1 MIETRPQKSRERAL
15 LIGLEKQGVSKWD
28 LHDSLDELRELANS
42 AGAEVVDTVTQ
53 KLQKPTAPYYIG
65 RGKAESIKE
74 SCQDQ
79 QVTSVIFNDELSP
92 AQGRNLENLFA
103 RKVLDRTQ
111 LILDIFA
118 QRARSR
124 EGRLQIEL
132 AQLQYLLPRLTRMWH
147 HLSRQT
153 GGIGTRGPGETQLEV
168 DRRRV
173 QERIARLER
182 ELESV
187 RKTRAIQRQ
196 GRKRHQWPVAA
207 VVGYTN
213 AGKSTLLNL
222 LTGADVVAE
231 DKLFATLDPTTR
243 SFVLPNKQRVLL
255 TDTVG
260 FLRKLPHTLIESFKA
275 TLEEVSEADL
285 LIHIADLSHPR
296 VDEQME
302 AVDRVIKELDAYGKQ
317 TLIVFNKIDNLANR
331 EVVDSYLK
339 RFPGS
344 VAISARTGEGV
355 NKLVQALEGALSSWR
370 LRSRFRIP
378 ANESALIA
386 EIHRVGHVLE
396 LRYEGNDALIVAH
409 VPPDLAQKLER
420 YAERRAQAILAAT
433 ILRAASLRTLDS
445 RLRAICDQPSR
456 LFGVAAKFRGSP
468 IINLILTGRGIFRFG
483 GRASKVP
490 IRPQG
495 TTGTFVSATSIPS
508 PCLKGIIEPVRV
520 RPPSGK
526 MMKIAFSSCNL
537 RRNSARACGP
547 QFFRHIGKAL
557 SMIAE
562 NTLTAVV

>member
-1 MIETRPQKSRERAL
+1 MIETRPKRNHERAI
-15 LIGLEKQGVSKWD
+15 LIGLEQEGVSKWD
-28 LHDSLDELRELANS
+28 LRDSMEELAELANS
-42 AGAEVVDTVTQ
+42 AGAEVVDTITQ

-65 RGKAESIKE
+65 KGKAELIKD
-74 SCQDQ
+74 SLQGR

-92 AQGRNLENLFA
+92 AQGRNLENLLA

-132 AQLQYLLPRLTRMWH
+132 AQLQYLLPRLTGMWE

-153 GGIGTRGPGETQLEV
+153 GGIGMRGPGETQLEV

-187 RKTRAIQRQ
+187 RKTRAVQRQ
-196 GRKRHQWPVAA
+196 GRKRHQWPVAS

-231 DKLFATLDPTTR
+231 NRLFATLDPTTR
-243 SFVLPNKQRVLL
+243 SFTLPNKQRVLL

-285 LIHIADLSHPR
+285 LIHVVDLSHTR
-296 VDEQME
+296 VDEQMA
-302 AVDRVIKELDAYGKQ
+302 AVDKVTKELDAYGKQ
-317 TLIVFNKIDNLANR
+317 TLIVFNKIDNLADK
-331 EVVDSYLK
+331 ELAETYVK
-339 RFPGS
+339 RFSGS

-355 NKLVQALEGALSSWR
+355 NRLVQALQDALSSWR
-370 LRSRFRIP
+370 LRLHFRIP
-378 ANESALIA
+378 TNESALLA

-396 LRYEGNDALIVAH
+396 LKYEGNDAVIVAH
-409 VPPDLAQKLER
+409 VPPHLEAKLSR
-420 YAERRAQAILAAT
+420 YSQ
-433 ILRAASLRTLDS
+433 
-445 RLRAICDQPSR
+445 
-456 LFGVAAKFRGSP
+456 
-468 IINLILTGRGIFRFG
+468 
-483 GRASKVP
+483 
-490 IRPQG
+490 
-495 TTGTFVSATSIPS
+495 
-508 PCLKGIIEPVRV
+508 
-520 RPPSGK
+520 
-526 MMKIAFSSCNL
+526 
-537 RRNSARACGP
+537 
-547 QFFRHIGKAL
+547 
-557 SMIAE
+557 
-562 NTLTAVV
+562 

>member
-1 MIETRPQKSRERAL
+1 MIETRPQKTHERAL
-15 LIGLEKQGVSKWD
+15 LIGLEKEGVSKWD
-28 LHDSLDELRELANS
+28 LQDSLEELAELANS

-65 RGKAESIKE
+65 KGKAEAIKD
-74 SCQDQ
+74 SLQDR

-92 AQGRNLENLFA
+92 AQGRNLENLLA

-187 RKTRAIQRQ
+187 RKTRAVQRQ

-222 LTGADVVAE
+222 LTGADLVAE
-231 DKLFATLDPTTR
+231 NRLFATLDPTTR
-243 SFVLPNKQRVLL
+243 SLLLPNKQRVLL

-285 LIHIADLSHPR
+285 LIHIVDLSHSR

-302 AVDRVIKELDAYGKQ
+302 AVDAVIKELDAFGKQ
-317 TLIVFNKIDNLANR
+317 TLIVFNKIDNLTDR
-331 EVVDSYLK
+331 ELAETYVK

-355 NKLVQALEGALSSWR
+355 DKLTQALQQALSSWR

-378 ANESALIA
+378 AHETALIA

-396 LRYEGNDALIVAH
+396 LKYEGDWVLIVTH
-409 VPPDLAQKLER
+409 VPPNLAQKLER
-420 YAERRAQAILAAT
+420 F
-433 ILRAASLRTLDS
+433 S
-445 RLRAICDQPSR
+445 RD
-456 LFGVAAKFRGSP
+456 
-468 IINLILTGRGIFRFG
+468 
-483 GRASKVP
+483 
-490 IRPQG
+490 
-495 TTGTFVSATSIPS
+495 
-508 PCLKGIIEPVRV
+508 
-520 RPPSGK
+520 
-526 MMKIAFSSCNL
+526 
-537 RRNSARACGP
+537 
-547 QFFRHIGKAL
+547 
-557 SMIAE
+557 
-562 NTLTAVV
+562 

>member
-1 MIETRPQKSRERAL
+1 MIETRPQKPRERAL
-15 LIGLEKQGVSKWD
+15 LIGLERKGVSKWD

-74 SCQDQ
+74 SCREQH
-79 QVTSVIFNDELSP
+79 VTSVIFDDELSP
-92 AQGRNLENLFA
+92 AQGRNLENLFS
-103 RKVLDRTQ
+103 RKVVDRTQ

-285 LIHIADLSHPR
+285 LIHIADLTHPR
-296 VDEQME
+296 VDEQRE

-317 TLIVFNKIDNLANR
+317 TLLVFNKIDTLPDR
-331 EVVDSYLK
+331 ELVDAYLK
-339 RFPGS
+339 RFSGS

-355 NKLVQALEGALSSWR
+355 NKLVQALENALSSWR

-378 ANESALIA
+378 AKESALIA

-396 LRYEGNDALIVAH
+396 LRYEGNDAVIVAH
-409 VPPDLAQKLER
+409 VPLDLAQKLER
-420 YAERRAQAILAAT
+420 YAER
-433 ILRAASLRTLDS
+433 S
-445 RLRAICDQPSR
+445 
-456 LFGVAAKFRGSP
+456 
-468 IINLILTGRGIFRFG
+468 
-483 GRASKVP
+483 
-490 IRPQG
+490 
-495 TTGTFVSATSIPS
+495 
-508 PCLKGIIEPVRV
+508 VR
-520 RPPSGK
+520 
-526 MMKIAFSSCNL
+526 
-537 RRNSARACGP
+537 
-547 QFFRHIGKAL
+547 
-557 SMIAE
+557 
-562 NTLTAVV
+562 

>member
-1 MIETRPQKSRERAL
+1 MIETRPKRNHERAI
-15 LIGLEKQGVSKWD
+15 LIGLEQEGVSKWD
-28 LHDSLDELRELANS
+28 LRDSMEELAELANS
-42 AGAEVVDTVTQ
+42 AGAEVVDTITQ

-65 RGKAESIKE
+65 KGKAQLIKD
-74 SCQDQ
+74 SLQDR

-92 AQGRNLENLFA
+92 AQGRNLENLLA

-132 AQLQYLLPRLTRMWH
+132 AQLQYLLPRLTGMWE

-153 GGIGTRGPGETQLEV
+153 GGIGMRGPGETQLEV

-187 RKTRAIQRQ
+187 RKTRAVQRQ
-196 GRKRHQWPVAA
+196 GRKRHQWPVAS

-231 DKLFATLDPTTR
+231 NRLFATLDPTTR
-243 SFVLPNKQRVLL
+243 SFTLPNKQRVLL

-285 LIHIADLSHPR
+285 LIHVVDLSHAR

-302 AVDRVIKELDAYGKQ
+302 AVDKVTKELDAYGKQ
-317 TLIVFNKIDNLANR
+317 TLIVFNKIDNLADR
-331 EVVDSYLK
+331 ELAETYVK
-339 RFPGS
+339 RFSGS

-355 NKLVQALEGALSSWR
+355 DKLVQALQEALSSWR
-370 LRSRFRIP
+370 LRLHFRIP
-378 ANESALIA
+378 TKESALLA

-396 LRYEGNDALIVAH
+396 LKYEGDDAAIVAH
-409 VPPDLAQKLER
+409 VPPHLEAKL
-420 YAERRAQAILAAT
+420 
-433 ILRAASLRTLDS
+433 S
-445 RLRAICDQPSR
+445 R
-456 LFGVAAKFRGSP
+456 
-468 IINLILTGRGIFRFG
+468 
-483 GRASKVP
+483 
-490 IRPQG
+490 
-495 TTGTFVSATSIPS
+495 
-508 PCLKGIIEPVRV
+508 
-520 RPPSGK
+520 
-526 MMKIAFSSCNL
+526 FS
-537 RRNSARACGP
+537 
-547 QFFRHIGKAL
+547 Q
-557 SMIAE
+557 
-562 NTLTAVV
+562 

>member
-1 MIETRPQKSRERAL
+1 MIETRPKKAQERAL
-15 LIGLEKQGVSKWD
+15 LVGLEKDGVSKWD
-28 LHDSLDELRELANS
+28 LRDSMEELRELANS
-42 AGAEVVDTVTQ
+42 AGAEVVDTITQ
-53 KLQKPTAPYYIG
+53 KLSKPTAPYYIG
-65 RGKAESIKE
+65 KGKAELIKN
-74 SCQDQ
+74 SLQDRE
-79 QVTSVIFNDELSP
+79 VTSVIFDDELSP
-92 AQGRNLENLFA
+92 AQGRNLETLLA

-187 RKTRAIQRQ
+187 RKTRAVQRQ

-222 LTGADVVAE
+222 LTGADVVAV

-275 TLEEVSEADL
+275 TLEEVNEADL
-285 LIHIADLSHPR
+285 LIHIVDLSHPR

-302 AVDRVIKELDAYGKQ
+302 AVDAVIKEIGAFGKQ
-317 TLIVFNKIDNLANR
+317 TLIVFNKIDHLKNR
-331 EVVDSYLK
+331 ELADIYAK

-344 VAISARTGEGV
+344 VAISARSGEGMG
-355 NKLVQALEGALSSWR
+355 NLVQALENALSSWR
-370 LRSRFRIP
+370 LRSQFRIP
-378 ANESALIA
+378 ATESALIA

-396 LRYEGNDALIVAH
+396 VRYEGDDALIVAH
-409 VPPDLAQKLER
+409 VPPHLEQKLAR
-420 YAERRAQAILAAT
+420 YT
-433 ILRAASLRTLDS
+433 
-445 RLRAICDQPSR
+445 
-456 LFGVAAKFRGSP
+456 
-468 IINLILTGRGIFRFG
+468 
-483 GRASKVP
+483 
-490 IRPQG
+490 
-495 TTGTFVSATSIPS
+495 
-508 PCLKGIIEPVRV
+508 
-520 RPPSGK
+520 
-526 MMKIAFSSCNL
+526 
-537 RRNSARACGP
+537 ARD
-547 QFFRHIGKAL
+547 
-557 SMIAE
+557 
-562 NTLTAVV
+562 

>member
-1 MIETRPQKSRERAL
+1 MIETSPHKKQERAL
-15 LIGLEKQGVSKWD
+15 LIGLEKEGVSKWD
-28 LHDSLDELRELANS
+28 LHDSMEELRELANS
-42 AGAEVVDTVTQ
+42 AGAQVVDTVTQ

-65 RGKAESIKE
+65 KGKAEWIKD
-74 SCQDQ
+74 SLQDR

-92 AQGRNLENLFA
+92 AQGRNLENLLA

-182 ELESV
+182 ELETV
-187 RKTRAIQRQ
+187 RKTRAVQRQ
-196 GRKRHQWPVAA
+196 GRRRHQWPVAA

-222 LTGADVVAE
+222 LTGADVVAA
-231 DKLFATLDPTTR
+231 DRLFATLDPTTR

-302 AVDRVIKELDAYGKQ
+302 AVDSVIKELDAFGKQ
-317 TLIVFNKIDNLANR
+317 TLIVFNKIDNLGNGAGGSRATWTGTPERVDEPGGESINR
-331 EVVDSYLK
+331 ELADTYVK

-355 NKLVQALEGALSSWR
+355 SKLVQALESALSSWR
-370 LRSRFRIP
+370 LRSHFRIP
-378 ANESALIA
+378 SSESALLA

-396 LRYEGNDALIVAH
+396 LKYEGDNALVVAH

-420 YAERRAQAILAAT
+420 YTKLWGKPNP
-433 ILRAASLRTLDS
+433 SLY
-445 RLRAICDQPSR
+445 
-456 LFGVAAKFRGSP
+456 SP
-468 IINLILTGRGIFRFG
+468 PAG
-483 GRASKVP
+483 
-490 IRPQG
+490 
-495 TTGTFVSATSIPS
+495 
-508 PCLKGIIEPVRV
+508 
-520 RPPSGK
+520 
-526 MMKIAFSSCNL
+526 
-537 RRNSARACGP
+537 
-547 QFFRHIGKAL
+547 
-557 SMIAE
+557 
-562 NTLTAVV
+562 

>member
-1 MIETRPQKSRERAL
+1 MIETQPNKQQERAL
-15 LIGLEKQGVSKWD
+15 LIGLETEGVSKWD
-28 LHDSLDELRELANS
+28 LRDSMEELRELASS

-65 RGKAESIKE
+65 RGKAEWIRDSIR
-74 SCQDQ
+74 DQ
-79 QVTSVIFNDELSP
+79 RVTSVIFDDELSP
-92 AQGRNLENLFA
+92 AQGRNLESLFS

-187 RKTRAIQRQ
+187 RKTRAVQRQ

-222 LTGADVVAE
+222 LTGADVIAA

-243 SFVLPNKQRVLL
+243 SFTLPNRQRLLL

-275 TLEEVSEADL
+275 TLEEVHEADL
-285 LIHIADLSHPR
+285 LVHVADLSHPR

-302 AVDRVIKELDAYGKQ
+302 AVESVIKELDACGKQ
-317 TLIVFNKIDNLANR
+317 TVIVFNKIDRLADR
-331 EVVDSYLK
+331 DLARAYLQ
-339 RFPGS
+339 RLPGS

-355 NKLVQALEGALSSWR
+355 SSLVHALQDALVSWR
-370 LRSRFRIP
+370 LRSRLRIP
-378 ANESALIA
+378 TSESALLA

-396 LRYEGNDALIVAH
+396 LKYEGDDAVVVAH
-409 VPPDLAQKLER
+409 LPPQLAQKLDC
-420 YAERRAQAILAAT
+420 YL
-433 ILRAASLRTLDS
+433 L
-445 RLRAICDQPSR
+445 
-456 LFGVAAKFRGSP
+456 
-468 IINLILTGRGIFRFG
+468 
-483 GRASKVP
+483 
-490 IRPQG
+490 
-495 TTGTFVSATSIPS
+495 
-508 PCLKGIIEPVRV
+508 
-520 RPPSGK
+520 
-526 MMKIAFSSCNL
+526 
-537 RRNSARACGP
+537 
-547 QFFRHIGKAL
+547 
-557 SMIAE
+557 
-562 NTLTAVV
+562 

>member
-1 MIETRPQKSRERAL
+1 MIETRPKRAQERAL
-15 LIGLEKQGVSKWD
+15 LIGLEKEGVSKWD
-28 LHDSLDELRELANS
+28 LQDSLEELRELANS
-42 AGAEVVDTVTQ
+42 AGAKVVDTVTQ
-53 KLQKPTAPYYIG
+53 KLQRPTAPYYIG
-65 RGKAESIKE
+65 RGKAELIKD

-182 ELESV
+182 ELEAV
-187 RKTRAIQRQ
+187 RKTRAIQRE

-213 AGKSTLLNL
+213 SGKSTLLNL

-231 DKLFATLDPTTR
+231 NKLFATLDPTTR

-285 LIHIADLSHPR
+285 LIHIVDLSHPR

-302 AVDRVIKELDAYGKQ
+302 AVDGVIKELDAYGKQ
-317 TLIVFNKIDNLANR
+317 TLIVFNKIDNLPDR
-331 EVVDSYLK
+331 ELSDSYLT

-355 NKLVQALEGALSSWR
+355 NNLVQALEDALSSWR
-370 LRSRFRIP
+370 LRSRFRISS
-378 ANESALIA
+378 NESALIA

-396 LRYEGNDALIVAH
+396 LRYEGSDAVIVAH
-409 VPPDLAQKLER
+409 VPPHLEQKLAD
-420 YAERRAQAILAAT
+420 YA
-433 ILRAASLRTLDS
+433 
-445 RLRAICDQPSR
+445 
-456 LFGVAAKFRGSP
+456 
-468 IINLILTGRGIFRFG
+468 
-483 GRASKVP
+483 
-490 IRPQG
+490 
-495 TTGTFVSATSIPS
+495 
-508 PCLKGIIEPVRV
+508 
-520 RPPSGK
+520 
-526 MMKIAFSSCNL
+526 
-537 RRNSARACGP
+537 ARD
-547 QFFRHIGKAL
+547 
-557 SMIAE
+557 
-562 NTLTAVV
+562 

>member
-1 MIETRPQKSRERAL
+1 MIETRPQKTRERAL
-15 LIGLEKQGVSKWD
+15 LIGLEKEGVSKWD

-74 SCQDQ
+74 SCQDR
-79 QVTSVIFNDELSP
+79 QVTSVIFDDELSP
-92 AQGRNLENLFA
+92 AQGRNLETLFA

-173 QERIARLER
+173 QERISRLER

-231 DKLFATLDPTTR
+231 NKLFATLDPTTR

-285 LIHIADLSHPR
+285 LIHIVDLSHSR

-317 TLIVFNKIDNLANR
+317 TLIVFNKIDNLPNR
-331 EVVDSYLK
+331 EVIDSYLK
-339 RFPGS
+339 RFAGS

-355 NKLVQALEGALSSWR
+355 NTLVQALEQALSSWR
-370 LRSRFRIP
+370 LRSRFRIS

-396 LRYEGNDALIVAH
+396 LRYEGSDALIVAH

-420 YAERRAQAILAAT
+420 H
-433 ILRAASLRTLDS
+433 
-445 RLRAICDQPSR
+445 
-456 LFGVAAKFRGSP
+456 GVAG
-468 IINLILTGRGIFRFG
+468 
-483 GRASKVP
+483 
-490 IRPQG
+490 
-495 TTGTFVSATSIPS
+495 
-508 PCLKGIIEPVRV
+508 
-520 RPPSGK
+520 
-526 MMKIAFSSCNL
+526 
-537 RRNSARACGP
+537 
-547 QFFRHIGKAL
+547 
-557 SMIAE
+557 
-562 NTLTAVV
+562 

>member
-1 MIETRPQKSRERAL
+1 MIETRPKKTHERAL

-28 LHDSLDELRELANS
+28 LQDSLEELAELANS

-65 RGKAESIKE
+65 KGKAEAIKH
-74 SCQDQ
+74 SFQDREI
-79 QVTSVIFNDELSP
+79 TSVIFDDELSP
-92 AQGRNLENLFA
+92 AQGRNLENLLA

-132 AQLQYLLPRLTRMWH
+132 AQLQYLLPRLTRMWD

-182 ELESV
+182 ELEAV
-187 RKTRAIQRQ
+187 RKTRAVQRQ

-231 DKLFATLDPTTR
+231 NRLFATLDPTTR
-243 SFVLPNKQRVLL
+243 SLVLPNKQRVLL

-296 VDEQME
+296 VDDQME
-302 AVDRVIKELDAYGKQ
+302 AVEGVIKELDAFGKQ
-317 TLIVFNKIDNLANR
+317 TLIVFNKIDKLQNHELA
-331 EVVDSYLK
+331 ETYVK

-355 NKLVQALEGALSSWR
+355 NQLVQALQDTLSAWR

-378 ANESALIA
+378 ASESALIA

-396 LRYEGNDALIVAH
+396 LHYEGEGALIVAH

-420 YAERRAQAILAAT
+420 YAE
-433 ILRAASLRTLDS
+433 
-445 RLRAICDQPSR
+445 
-456 LFGVAAKFRGSP
+456 
-468 IINLILTGRGIFRFG
+468 
-483 GRASKVP
+483 
-490 IRPQG
+490 QG
-495 TTGTFVSATSIPS
+495 
-508 PCLKGIIEPVRV
+508 
-520 RPPSGK
+520 
-526 MMKIAFSSCNL
+526 
-537 RRNSARACGP
+537 
-547 QFFRHIGKAL
+547 
-557 SMIAE
+557 
-562 NTLTAVV
+562 

>member
-1 MIETRPQKSRERAL
+1 MIETRPRKTQERAL

-28 LHDSLDELRELANS
+28 LHDSLEELRELANS

-79 QVTSVIFNDELSP
+79 QVTSVIFDDELSP
-92 AQGRNLENLFA
+92 AQGRNLENLIA

-182 ELESV
+182 ELEAV
-187 RKTRAIQRQ
+187 RKTRAIQRES
-196 GRKRHQWPVAA
+196 RKRHQWPVAA

-222 LTGADVVAE
+222 LTGADVVTE
-231 DKLFATLDPTTR
+231 NKLFATLDPTTR
-243 SFVLPNKQRVLL
+243 SLVLPNKQRVLL

-285 LIHIADLSHPR
+285 LIHIVDLSHQR

-302 AVDRVIKELDAYGKQ
+302 AVDGVIKELDAYGKQ
-317 TLIVFNKIDNLANR
+317 TLIVFNKIDNLPPPSPGCGVAGNR
-331 EVVDSYLK
+331 ELAESYTK

-355 NKLVQALEGALSSWR
+355 NKLVQALEDALASWR
-370 LRSRFRIP
+370 LRSRFCIP
-378 ANESALIA
+378 SNESALIA

-396 LRYEGNDALIVAH
+396 LRYEGSDAVIVAH

-420 YAERRAQAILAAT
+420 
-433 ILRAASLRTLDS
+433 
-445 RLRAICDQPSR
+445 
-456 LFGVAAKFRGSP
+456 FAKG
-468 IINLILTGRGIFRFG
+468 
-483 GRASKVP
+483 
-490 IRPQG
+490 
-495 TTGTFVSATSIPS
+495 
-508 PCLKGIIEPVRV
+508 
-520 RPPSGK
+520 
-526 MMKIAFSSCNL
+526 
-537 RRNSARACGP
+537 
-547 QFFRHIGKAL
+547 
-557 SMIAE
+557 
-562 NTLTAVV
+562 

>member
-1 MIETRPQKSRERAL
+1 MIETRSRKTEERAL

-28 LHDSLDELRELANS
+28 LHDSLEELRELANS
-42 AGAEVVDTVTQ
+42 AGAKVVDTVTQ

-74 SCQDQ
+74 SCRDQ
-79 QVTSVIFNDELSP
+79 RVTSVIFDDELSP

-182 ELESV
+182 ELQAV
-187 RKTRAIQRQ
+187 RKTRAIQRE
-196 GRKRHQWPVAA
+196 GRKRRQWPVAA

-213 AGKSTLLNL
+213 AGKSTLLNV

-231 DKLFATLDPTTR
+231 NKLFATLDPTTR
-243 SFVLPNKQRVLL
+243 SLVLPNKQRVLL

-285 LIHIADLSHPR
+285 LIHIVDVSHPR
-296 VDEQME
+296 VDEQMQAVE
-302 AVDRVIKELDAYGKQ
+302 AVIKELDAFGKQ
-317 TLIVFNKIDNLANR
+317 TLIVFNKIDNLPNR
-331 EVVDSYLK
+331 ELAEFFVN

-344 VAISARTGEGV
+344 VPISARTGEGV
-355 NKLVQALEGALSSWR
+355 NGLVAALEEALGSWR

-378 ANESALIA
+378 VNESALIA

-396 LRYEGNDALIVAH
+396 LRYEGSDALIVAH

-420 YAERRAQAILAAT
+420 YAQAA
-433 ILRAASLRTLDS
+433 
-445 RLRAICDQPSR
+445 
-456 LFGVAAKFRGSP
+456 
-468 IINLILTGRGIFRFG
+468 
-483 GRASKVP
+483 
-490 IRPQG
+490 
-495 TTGTFVSATSIPS
+495 
-508 PCLKGIIEPVRV
+508 
-520 RPPSGK
+520 
-526 MMKIAFSSCNL
+526 
-537 RRNSARACGP
+537 
-547 QFFRHIGKAL
+547 
-557 SMIAE
+557 
-562 NTLTAVV
+562 

>member
-1 MIETRPQKSRERAL
+1 MIETRPKKTHERAL

-28 LHDSLDELRELANS
+28 LQDSLDELAELANS
-42 AGAEVVDTVTQ
+42 AGAEVVDTVIQ

-65 RGKAESIKE
+65 KGKAEEIKH
-74 SCQDQ
+74 SFQDRE
-79 QVTSVIFNDELSP
+79 VTSVIFDDELSP
-92 AQGRNLENLFA
+92 AQGRNLETLLA
-103 RKVLDRTQ
+103 RKVIDRTQ

-132 AQLQYLLPRLTRMWH
+132 AQLQYLLPRLTRMWD

-173 QERIARLER
+173 QERIVRLER
-182 ELESV
+182 DLEAV
-187 RKTRAIQRQ
+187 RKTRAVQRQ

-231 DKLFATLDPTTR
+231 NRLFATLDPTTR

-285 LIHIADLSHPR
+285 LIHIVDLSHPR
-296 VDEQME
+296 VDDQME
-302 AVDRVIKELDAYGKQ
+302 AVEGVTKELDAFGKQ
-317 TLIVFNKIDNLANR
+317 TVIVFNKIDKLQNR
-331 EVVDSYLK
+331 ELAETYTK

-344 VAISARTGEGV
+344 VAISARTGEAV
-355 NKLVQALEGALSSWR
+355 NNLVQALQDALSAWR

-378 ANESALIA
+378 ASESALIA

-396 LRYEGNDALIVAH
+396 LRYEGEGALIVAH
-409 VPPDLAQKLER
+409 VPPELAQKLDH
-420 YAERRAQAILAAT
+420 YAE
-433 ILRAASLRTLDS
+433 
-445 RLRAICDQPSR
+445 
-456 LFGVAAKFRGSP
+456 
-468 IINLILTGRGIFRFG
+468 
-483 GRASKVP
+483 
-490 IRPQG
+490 QG
-495 TTGTFVSATSIPS
+495 
-508 PCLKGIIEPVRV
+508 
-520 RPPSGK
+520 
-526 MMKIAFSSCNL
+526 
-537 RRNSARACGP
+537 
-547 QFFRHIGKAL
+547 
-557 SMIAE
+557 
-562 NTLTAVV
+562 

>member
-1 MIETRPQKSRERAL
+1 MIETRSKNTPERAL
-15 LIGLEKQGVSKWD
+15 LIGLETAGVSKWQ
-28 LHDSLDELRELANS
+28 LRDSMDELRELASS

-53 KLQKPTAPYYIG
+53 KLQRPTAPYYIG
-65 RGKAESIKE
+65 KGKAESIKD
-74 SCQDQ
+74 SIQSQ
-79 QVTSVIFNDELSP
+79 QVTSIIFDDELSP
-92 AQGRNLENLFA
+92 AQGRNLENLLS

-182 ELESV
+182 ELDEV
-187 RKTRAIQRQ
+187 RKTRAVQRQ

-222 LTGADVVAE
+222 LTGADVLTE
-231 DKLFATLDPTTR
+231 DRLFATLDPTTR
-243 SFVLPNKQRVLL
+243 SFMLPNKQRVLL

-285 LIHIADLSHPR
+285 LIHVVDLSHTR
-296 VDEQME
+296 IDEHMA
-302 AVDRVIKELDAYGKQ
+302 AVDTVIKELDAFGKQ
-317 TLIVFNKIDNLANR
+317 TLIVFNKMD
-331 EVVDSYLK
+331 VVENPEITESYLK

-344 VAISARTGEGV
+344 VAISARTGERVGD
-355 NKLVQALEGALSSWR
+355 LVRALQDALAAWR
-370 LRSRFRIP
+370 IRSHFRIP
-378 ANESALIA
+378 VSESALIA

-396 LRYEGNDALIVAH
+396 LNYDGGDAVIVAH
-409 VPPDLAQKLER
+409 VPPNLEAKLAKYSE
-420 YAERRAQAILAAT
+420 
-433 ILRAASLRTLDS
+433 
-445 RLRAICDQPSR
+445 
-456 LFGVAAKFRGSP
+456 
-468 IINLILTGRGIFRFG
+468 
-483 GRASKVP
+483 
-490 IRPQG
+490 
-495 TTGTFVSATSIPS
+495 
-508 PCLKGIIEPVRV
+508 
-520 RPPSGK
+520 
-526 MMKIAFSSCNL
+526 
-537 RRNSARACGP
+537 
-547 QFFRHIGKAL
+547 
-557 SMIAE
+557 
-562 NTLTAVV
+562 

>member
-15 LIGLEKQGVSKWD
+15 LIGLEKAGVSKWD
-28 LHDSLDELRELANS
+28 LRDSLEELRELASS
-42 AGAEVVDTVTQ
+42 AGAKVIDTVTQ
-53 KLQKPTAPYYIG
+53 KLRKPTAPYYIG
-65 RGKAESIKE
+65 RGKAESIKD
-74 SCQDQ
+74 SCQNQ
-79 QVTSVIFNDELSP
+79 QVTSVIFDDELSP

-182 ELESV
+182 ELEAV
-187 RKTRAIQRQ
+187 RKTRAIQRE

-222 LTGADVVAE
+222 LTGADLVAE
-231 DKLFATLDPTTR
+231 NKLFATLDPTTR

-285 LIHIADLSHPR
+285 LIHIVDVSHPR
-296 VDEQME
+296 VDEQMQ
-302 AVDRVIKELDAYGKQ
+302 AVDTVIKELDAFGKQ
-317 TLIVFNKIDNLANR
+317 TVIVFNKIDNLANR
-331 EVVDSYLK
+331 ELAEAYTK

-355 NKLVQALEGALSSWR
+355 SKLVQTLEEALGSWR
-370 LRSRFRIP
+370 LRSRFCIP

-386 EIHRVGHVLE
+386 EIQRVGHVLD
-396 LRYEGNDALIVAH
+396 LRYDRDDALIIAH
-409 VPPDLAQKLER
+409 VPPHLEAKLAR
-420 YAERRAQAILAAT
+420 Y
-433 ILRAASLRTLDS
+433 
-445 RLRAICDQPSR
+445 
-456 LFGVAAKFRGSP
+456 SP
-468 IINLILTGRGIFRFG
+468 
-483 GRASKVP
+483 
-490 IRPQG
+490 
-495 TTGTFVSATSIPS
+495 
-508 PCLKGIIEPVRV
+508 
-520 RPPSGK
+520 
-526 MMKIAFSSCNL
+526 
-537 RRNSARACGP
+537 
-547 QFFRHIGKAL
+547 
-557 SMIAE
+557 
-562 NTLTAVV
+562 

>member
-1 MIETRPQKSRERAL
+1 MIETRPKKTHERAL
-15 LIGLEKQGVSKWD
+15 LIGLEKEGVSKWD
-28 LHDSLDELRELANS
+28 LRDSMEELRELANS

-53 KLQKPTAPYYIG
+53 KLSKPTAPYYIG
-65 RGKAESIKE
+65 RGKAELIKE
-74 SCQDQ
+74 SIQHQ
-79 QVTSVIFNDELSP
+79 RVTSVIFNDELSP
-92 AQGRNLENLFA
+92 AQGRNLENLLA

-187 RKTRAIQRQ
+187 RKTRTVQRE

-222 LTGADVVAE
+222 LTGADLVAE

-275 TLEEVSEADL
+275 TLEEVHEADL
-285 LIHIADLSHPR
+285 LIHVVDLSHAR
-296 VDEQME
+296 VDEQMA
-302 AVDRVIKELDAYGKQ
+302 AVDSVIKELDAFGKQ
-317 TLIVFNKIDNLANR
+317 TLIVFNKIDNLDPPSPGYGAAGNR
-331 EVVDSYLK
+331 ELAKAYVQ

-355 NKLVQALEGALSSWR
+355 GELVQVLQDALAQWR

-378 ANESALIA
+378 ASESALVA

-396 LRYEGNDALIVAH
+396 LKYEGNEAMIVAH
-409 VPPDLAQKLER
+409 VPPELAQKLER
-420 YAERRAQAILAAT
+420 YAAQ
-433 ILRAASLRTLDS
+433 D
-445 RLRAICDQPSR
+445 
-456 LFGVAAKFRGSP
+456 
-468 IINLILTGRGIFRFG
+468 
-483 GRASKVP
+483 
-490 IRPQG
+490 
-495 TTGTFVSATSIPS
+495 
-508 PCLKGIIEPVRV
+508 
-520 RPPSGK
+520 
-526 MMKIAFSSCNL
+526 
-537 RRNSARACGP
+537 
-547 QFFRHIGKAL
+547 
-557 SMIAE
+557 
-562 NTLTAVV
+562 

>member
-1 MIETRPQKSRERAL
+1 MIETRPKKTHERAL

-28 LHDSLDELRELANS
+28 LQDSLEELAELANS

-65 RGKAESIKE
+65 KGKAESLKPAL
-74 SCQDQ
+74 QDR
-79 QVTSVIFNDELSP
+79 QVTSVIFDDELSP
-92 AQGRNLENLFA
+92 AQGRNLENLLS

-173 QERIARLER
+173 QERISRLER

-187 RKTRAIQRQ
+187 RKTRAVQRQ

-222 LTGADVVAE
+222 LTGADVVAV

-285 LIHIADLSHPR
+285 LIHIVDLSHAR
-296 VDEQME
+296 VDDQIE
-302 AVDRVIKELDAYGKQ
+302 AVESVVKELDAHGKQ

-331 EVVDSYLK
+331 ELIETYLR

-344 VAISARTGEGV
+344 VAISARTGENV
-355 NKLVQALEGALSSWR
+355 SKLVQALQDALSAWR
-370 LRSRFRIP
+370 LRSRFKIP
-378 ANESALIA
+378 ASESALIA

-396 LRYEGNDALIVAH
+396 LNYEGNDAIIVAH
-409 VPPDLAQKLER
+409 VPPELSQKL
-420 YAERRAQAILAAT
+420 
-433 ILRAASLRTLDS
+433 
-445 RLRAICDQPSR
+445 
-456 LFGVAAKFRGSP
+456 AKF
-468 IINLILTGRGIFRFG
+468 
-483 GRASKVP
+483 
-490 IRPQG
+490 
-495 TTGTFVSATSIPS
+495 
-508 PCLKGIIEPVRV
+508 
-520 RPPSGK
+520 
-526 MMKIAFSSCNL
+526 
-537 RRNSARACGP
+537 
-547 QFFRHIGKAL
+547 
-557 SMIAE
+557 AE
-562 NTLTAVV
+562 

>member
-1 MIETRPQKSRERAL
+1 
-15 LIGLEKQGVSKWD
+15 
-28 LHDSLDELRELANS
+28 LHDSLEELRELANS

-74 SCQDQ
+74 SCRDQ
-79 QVTSVIFNDELSP
+79 RVTSVIFDDELSP
-92 AQGRNLENLFA
+92 AQGRNLENLIA

-182 ELESV
+182 ELEAV
-187 RKTRAIQRQ
+187 RKTRAIQRES
-196 GRKRHQWPVAA
+196 RKRHQWPVAA

-222 LTGADVVAE
+222 LTGADVVTE
-231 DKLFATLDPTTR
+231 NKLFATLDPTTR
-243 SFVLPNKQRVLL
+243 SLVLPNKQRVLL

-285 LIHIADLSHPR
+285 LIHIVDLSHPR

-302 AVDRVIKELDAYGKQ
+302 AVDGVIKELDAYGKQ
-317 TLIVFNKIDNLANR
+317 TLIVFNKIDNLPNR
-331 EVVDSYLK
+331 ELAESYTN

-355 NKLVQALEGALSSWR
+355 NKLVQALEDALASWR
-370 LRSRFRIP
+370 LRSRFCIP
-378 ANESALIA
+378 SNESALIA

-396 LRYEGNDALIVAH
+396 LRYEGSDAVIVAH

-420 YAERRAQAILAAT
+420 
-433 ILRAASLRTLDS
+433 
-445 RLRAICDQPSR
+445 
-456 LFGVAAKFRGSP
+456 FAKG
-468 IINLILTGRGIFRFG
+468 
-483 GRASKVP
+483 
-490 IRPQG
+490 
-495 TTGTFVSATSIPS
+495 
-508 PCLKGIIEPVRV
+508 
-520 RPPSGK
+520 
-526 MMKIAFSSCNL
+526 
-537 RRNSARACGP
+537 
-547 QFFRHIGKAL
+547 
-557 SMIAE
+557 
-562 NTLTAVV
+562 